1 MNAVANMQQKCKM
14 RVSGY
19 DPDARDKEK
28 NDMTLLALLALSIFL
43 IALRPIGRIKM

>member
-1 MNAVANMQQKCKM
+1 MQN
-14 RVSGY
+14 VGGSGY

-43 IALRPIGRIKM
+43 IALRLIESIKM